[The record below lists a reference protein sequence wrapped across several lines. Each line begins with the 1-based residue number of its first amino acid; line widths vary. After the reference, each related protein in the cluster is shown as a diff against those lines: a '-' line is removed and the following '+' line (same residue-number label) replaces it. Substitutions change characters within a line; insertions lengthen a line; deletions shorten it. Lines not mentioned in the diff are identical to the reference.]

1 LHIDSYFFI
10 NFIGKPDNMT
20 LEHTYAA
27 YLSELVTKV
36 KPQVLKNARVVKIN
50 QSLLA
55 QLGLPED
62 WQCKQTMLEQ
72 LFSDNS
78 ALTEHAVAQ
87 KYGGHQFGH
96 WNPDLGDGRG
106 LLLSE
111 VVSPDHQRWDL
122 HLKGAGQTPY
132 SRFADGRAVLRST
145 IREYLASE
153 ALFHLGIPTSRALCL
168 IASDELVY
176 REKSETAAMLIRVCQ
191 SHLRFGH
198 FEYFYHS
205 GQLKKLQSL
214 FDYSFKYHFQACANM
229 ENPYG
234 AMLTKIVKDT
244 AVMIAKWQAYGF
256 NHGVM
261 NTDNMSIHGITFD
274 FGPYAFLDDFKPNFI
289 CNHSDPQGRYSFDSQ
304 PGIGLWNLNALAQ
317 AFTPYLSR
325 AEITL
330 ILQEYESSLLT
341 EYGQIMRA
349 KCGLEIN
356 HADNSALINEWLD
369 MLATEH
375 LDYTLLFRQLC
386 DFDPASH
393 DTTLRD
399 QFIDRARFEQWAL
412 LLEQTIAQQ
421 QWSKTERRL
430 SMLAHNPKVI
440 LRNYLAQQAIDNAE
454 QGDFSLFEE
463 LLAALSQP
471 FDECPEHDRFSAPP
485 PDWGKKLEIS
495 CSS

>member
-1 LHIDSYFFI
+1 MI
-10 NFIGKPDNMT
+10 
-20 LEHTYAA
+20 LEHSYATD
-27 YLSELVTKV
+27 LSELVTKV
-36 KPQVLKNARVVKIN
+36 KPQVLKNARVVSIN
-50 QSLLA
+50 QSLLT

-62 WQCKQTMLEQ
+62 WQCKQTLLEQ
-72 LFSDNS
+72 LFSANTPL
-78 ALTEHAVAQ
+78 AQHAVAQ

-111 VVSPDHQRWDL
+111 VVSRDGQRWDL

-145 IREYLASE
+145 IREYLGSE
-153 ALFHLGIPTSRALCL
+153 ALFHLGIPSSRALCL
-168 IASDELVY
+168 VASDELIY
-176 REKSETAAMLIRVCQ
+176 REKSEMAAMLVRVCQ

-198 FEYFYHS
+198 FEYYYHS
-205 GQLKKLQSL
+205 RQLDKLQRL
-214 FDYSFKYHFQACANM
+214 FDYSFEYHFQACATM
-229 ENPYG
+229 ANPYA

-304 PGIGLWNLNALAQ
+304 PGIGLWNLNALSQ
-317 AFTPYLSR
+317 AFTPYLSK
-325 AEITL
+325 AEITG
-330 ILQEYESSLLT
+330 ILQEYEPTLLT

-356 HADNSALINEWLD
+356 HANNSVLINEWLD
-369 MLATEH
+369 MLATEN

-386 DFDPASH
+386 EFDPASG

-399 QFIDRARFEQWAL
+399 RFIDRPRFDQWAL
-412 LLEQTIAQQ
+412 LLGQTLAQQ
-421 QWSKTERRL
+421 QWSKAERRL
-430 SMLAHNPKVI
+430 SMLGHNPKVI
-440 LRNYLAQQAIDNAE
+440 LRNYLAQQVIDKAE
-454 QGDFSLFEE
+454 QGDFSLFHE
-463 LLAALSQP
+463 LLAALSLP
-471 FDECPEHDRFSAPP
+471 FADNPQHDRFSAPP
-485 PDWGKKLEIS
+485 PDWGKELEIS